1 MTWDS
6 PGVPVVR
13 RLCDL
18 AGLVLPG
25 ILPALKPSTTLNNPI
40 PAPSD
45 TESISQ
51 MNYPCTDNQI
61 NLCLATCSQ
70 DALQS
75 YTGHSTDQIKAQK
88 HGRLGQLRPG
98 SLPPQAQAQPVPP
111 AILWL

>member
-1 MTWDS
+1 MS
-6 PGVPVVR
+6 PGVR
-13 RLCDL
+13 RLHDL

-25 ILPALKPSTTLNNPI
+25 ILPVLKVSTTLNNPT

-75 YTGHSTDQIKAQK
+75 YTGHSTDQIKVQK
-88 HGRLGQLRPG
+88 QWQQGQLRPG
-98 SLPPQAQAQPVPP
+98 SPPPQVRAQPILA